1 MNSMKIEGRR
11 RREEIIKNSMR
22 VQGRRRREEIIKEL
36 NEPSR

>member
-1 MNSMKIEGRR
+1 MKIEGRR

-36 NEPSR
+36 NESSR